1 MLLEALKALSPVP
14 QAAARADDLRV
25 IVGRTDHSW
34 DKATHVDKSPNTCDK
49 SAQRQPF
56 WAVHTGVTRGE
67 SQRCRRN
74 YALDSCT
81 LLLAYARRAA

>member
-34 DKATHVDKSPNTCDK
+34 DKAGHVDAELTVD
-49 SAQRQPF
+49 
-56 WAVHTGVTRGE
+56 
-67 SQRCRRN
+67 
-74 YALDSCT
+74 
-81 LLLAYARRAA
+81 RAPDLYYTWTNRATTVIQVWT